1 MIWYET
7 FNDIFWISIAT
18 AFFAFAGVVIKTA
31 LKSIC
36 DESNFCW
43 GFVKIHRRVELET
56 NDEDV
61 LMPSPKS
68 KI

>member
-31 LKSIC
+31 LKSKC

-43 GFVKIHRRVELET
+43 GLVKIHRRVELET